1 MEINRIVVAVDF
13 SAESQSAVEQAMNVA
28 RKNGAELV
36 LLHVCGVPDKPNDV
50 PDAMRATLNVYEEML
65 REQLSE
71 VRRQLDELG
80 AQLSGQGVEISH
92 VVREGFPDSAIV
104 ETAREL
110 HADLIVTGSHGRTG
124 FARFLMGSV
133 AERVVRLSEVPVLVA
148 RAAAGESA
156 AGGYHRIAVAVDFSD
171 ITDEV
176 ISAALAVAARG
187 AQVDVLHAWEMSPLS
202 YQAMVPVKAAQDLVQ
217 PLKDSLRGAATERG
231 AELITRHEK
240 EDVTIT
246 FHAVEGRAADVV
258 EDWLK
263 DHPVSLVVTGSHGRR
278 GLRRFILG
286 SVAENIVR
294 HSACSALVVHSRHHR
309 HGHGHGGG
317 H

>member
-1 MEINRIVVAVDF
+1 MQINRIVVAVDF
-13 SAESQSAVEQAMNVA
+13 SAESQAAVEQAMNVA

-36 LLHVCGVPDKPNDV
+36 LLHVCGVPDKPNEV
-50 PDAMRATLNVYEEML
+50 PDSMRATLNVYEDML
-65 REQLSE
+65 REQLAE
-71 VRRQLDELG
+71 VRRQLDDLG

-92 VVREGFPDSAIV
+92 VVREGFPDTAIV

-110 HADLIVTGSHGRTG
+110 HADLVVTGSHGRTG

-133 AERVVRLSEVPVLVA
+133 AERVVRLSDVPVLVA
-148 RAAAGESA
+148 RQGDSA

-176 ISAALAVAARG
+176 LSTALAVSARG
-187 AQVDVLHAWEMSPLS
+187 AQIDVLHAWEMSPLS

-217 PLKDSLRGAATERG
+217 PLKDSLRGVATERG

-246 FHAVEGRAADVV
+246 FHAVEGRPGDVV

-263 DHPVSLVVTGSHGRR
+263 DHPVSLIVTGSHGRR

-294 HSACSALVVHSRHHR
+294 HSSCSAIVVHSRLHR
-309 HGHGHGGG
+309 YAH
-317 H
+317 